1 MTAIS
6 GAASRADAAPG
17 ATAVAAASPASPDPA
32 LHALYEFTEHIA
44 ANVGSARQRER
55 VLAAARVP
63 ITRAGLA
70 ALRHVHRHGPLV
82 VSDLSRRL
90 GLDLS
95 TVSRQL
101 RPLEQ
106 EGLVARSTD
115 GDDRR
120 VAWIALTP
128 KGRRVIDRTTNA
140 WLVDYEHALEHWST
154 ADRAVLAELLERL
167 RADLL
172 AATRTKGSP

>member
-1 MTAIS
+1 MTAV
-6 GAASRADAAPG
+6 SRADAPVVGGSAPD
-17 ATAVAAASPASPDPA
+17 AA
-32 LHALYEFTEHIA
+32 LCALYAFTEHIA
-44 ANVGSARQRER
+44 ANVNSARQRER

-70 ALRHVHRHGPLV
+70 VLRLVHRHGPIV
-82 VSDLSRRL
+82 VSELSRRL

-106 EGLVARSTD
+106 QRLVARTTD
-115 GDDRR
+115 DDDRR

-128 KGRRVIDRTTNA
+128 EGRRVIDRTTKA
-140 WLVDYEHALEHWST
+140 WLEDYERALEHWSD
-154 ADRAVLAELLERL
+154 ADREALAELLERL
-167 RADLL
+167 RVDLL
-172 AATRTKGSP
+172 ARARTKGSP

>member
-6 GAASRADAAPG
+6 RADSRADASPG
-17 ATAVAAASPASPDPA
+17 ASAVDRASPDRA

-70 ALRHVHRHGPLV
+70 ALRLVHRHGPLV

-101 RPLEQ
+101 RPLEE
-106 EGLVARSTD
+106 EGLVARTTD
-115 GDDRR
+115 DDDRR

-128 KGRRVIDRTTNA
+128 KGRRVIDRTTKA
-140 WLVDYEHALEHWST
+140 WLEDYEHALEHWTS
-154 ADRAVLAELLERL
+154 ADRAALAELLERL
-167 RADLL
+167 RTDLL
-172 AATRTKGSP
+172 ARTRTKGTP